1 MEKTFII
8 AEAGVN
14 HNGSL
19 DRALKMIDAA
29 KSAGA
34 DAIKFQTFLP
44 DQLATEYAEKAEY
57 QIESTLKDSNQL
69 EMLKKISL
77 SFDEFKILHKECNKK
92 NIEFLS
98 TAFDIKS
105 LDFLKTLN
113 LKYYKIPSGEIT
125 NFPLIKKIA
134 CLNKKVILSTG
145 MSTIRDIEKVI
156 LLLNEEGL
164 KNSKISILHCNS
176 EYPTPL
182 QNVNLLSMI
191 TLKNKFNL
199 DIGLSDH
206 SLGTDVPIAAV
217 ALGAKIIEKH
227 FTLSRSLSGPDHKAS
242 LNPTELKNMVKS
254 IRNIQVALGNKEK
267 RPTKGELRNLIIARK
282 SIVASKSIRKG
293 EEFSNINLTT
303 KRPGDGISPMK
314 WNDILGQKSKFN
326 FKKNDQ
332 IKL

>member
-1 MEKTFII
+1 
-8 AEAGVN
+8 
-14 HNGSL
+14 
-19 DRALKMIDAA
+19 
-29 KSAGA
+29 
-34 DAIKFQTFLP
+34 
-44 DQLATEYAEKAEY
+44 
-57 QIESTLKDSNQL
+57 
-69 EMLKKISL
+69 
-77 SFDEFKILHKECNKK
+77 
-92 NIEFLS
+92 
-98 TAFDIKS
+98 
-105 LDFLKTLN
+105 
-113 LKYYKIPSGEIT
+113 
-125 NFPLIKKIA
+125 
-134 CLNKKVILSTG
+134 
-145 MSTIRDIEKVI
+145 
-156 LLLNEEGL
+156 
-164 KNSKISILHCNS
+164 
-176 EYPTPL
+176 
-182 QNVNLLSMI
+182 MI

-242 LNPTELKNMVKS
+242 LNPTDLKNMVKS